1 QRDPDQGQPDRIA
14 HGDAAVHR
22 AGALQWLRRR
32 HLSPL
37 RRDRRHVYRR
47 PRRGERGGA
56 DQDRLRLPHRPD
68 RQVQP
73 AAAHQRGAGR
83 RRPLSRAGPVRLM
96 TRPMLAGI
104 GGAVVLVLVA
114 VLAGEYSTVDWLKV
128 RSQLAQERDSVESL
142 RAQVDSLARVARAL
156 ENDPA
161 TQERVAREQF
171 GLIRNGEILY
181 RIVPDR

>member
-1 QRDPDQGQPDRIA
+1 
-14 HGDAAVHR
+14 
-22 AGALQWLRRR
+22 
-32 HLSPL
+32 
-37 RRDRRHVYRR
+37 
-47 PRRGERGGA
+47 
-56 DQDRLRLPHRPD
+56 
-68 RQVQP
+68 
-73 AAAHQRGAGR
+73 
-83 RRPLSRAGPVRLM
+83 
-96 TRPMLAGI
+96 MLAGI

>member
-1 QRDPDQGQPDRIA
+1 
-14 HGDAAVHR
+14 
-22 AGALQWLRRR
+22 
-32 HLSPL
+32 
-37 RRDRRHVYRR
+37 
-47 PRRGERGGA
+47 
-56 DQDRLRLPHRPD
+56 
-68 RQVQP
+68 
-73 AAAHQRGAGR
+73 
-83 RRPLSRAGPVRLM
+83 M
-96 TRPMLAGI
+96 TRPVLAGI

-142 RAQVDSLARVARAL
+142 RAQVDSLARVARSL

-161 TQERVAREQF
+161 TQERAAREQF

>member
-1 QRDPDQGQPDRIA
+1 
-14 HGDAAVHR
+14 
-22 AGALQWLRRR
+22 
-32 HLSPL
+32 
-37 RRDRRHVYRR
+37 
-47 PRRGERGGA
+47 
-56 DQDRLRLPHRPD
+56 
-68 RQVQP
+68 
-73 AAAHQRGAGR
+73 
-83 RRPLSRAGPVRLM
+83 M
-96 TRPMLAGI
+96 TRPLMAGI

-114 VLAGEYSTVDWLKV
+114 VLAGEYSTIDWLKV

-161 TQERVAREQF
+161 TQERAAREQF